1 MTSED
6 RTAWNAPALAGLIAA
21 ALLPAL
27 LTIYFSF
34 QSGGYFP
41 GAPALVAAQLA
52 LLLALRI
59 ALGRRPLE
67 GVSAGLLVAIVALA
81 CFAGWVLA
89 SSGWSDSPARAVP
102 ECVRVLAYLLALA
115 LFGSLPFSERRVRWM
130 AYALAAGIFGVC
142 AVAFLSR
149 TMPDLISGA
158 GELQPSRLSY
168 PLDSWNSLG
177 LLAGLGVIMC
187 GHLACASRD
196 HWTARVAGAAA
207 VPLLTA
213 TLYYTFSRGAT
224 WATLAGVAVYVVV
237 GRPRGLLAGA
247 LATVPPTIVT
257 LMVINPASELTSKP
271 RFAPETI
278 ATGHRTAL
286 VVLGC
291 MLAAGA
297 LRALTLRLDSGFERL
312 SLPPHLQR
320 PVLIGAGV
328 ATVIV
333 ALAASA
339 ALHVP
344 DVVAD

>member
-1 MTSED
+1 MPSED
-6 RTAWNAPALAGLIAA
+6 RTTWNAPAVAALIAA

-52 LLLALRI
+52 LLVALRI
-59 ALGRRPLE
+59 AIGRRPLE
-67 GVSAGLLVAIVALA
+67 GVSAGVLVAIVALS
-81 CFAGWVLA
+81 CFAAWVLA
-89 SSGWSDSPARAVP
+89 STEWSDSPARAVP
-102 ECVRVLAYLLALA
+102 EYVRVLAYLLALA
-115 LFGSLPFSERRVRWM
+115 LFGSLPFSARRVRWM

-149 TMPDLISGA
+149 TMPDLISGI

-168 PLDSWNSLG
+168 PLDYWNTLG
-177 LLAGLGVIMC
+177 LLAGLGVILC

-247 LATVPPTIVT
+247 LATVPPTIVDADGDQPGERADVEAEVRARHDRHGPQDRAHRAR
-257 LMVINPASELTSKP
+257 LHAGGRRHSRRDAASRL
-271 RFAPETI
+271 R
-278 ATGHRTAL
+278 
-286 VVLGC
+286 V
-291 MLAAGA
+291 
-297 LRALTLRLDSGFERL
+297 RALQHAARTC
-312 SLPPHLQR
+312 
-320 PVLIGAGV
+320 AG
-328 ATVIV
+328 
-333 ALAASA
+333 
-339 ALHVP
+339 P
-344 DVVAD
+344 R